1 MLTGNDETPAVWLV
15 KGKANKKEMGNIGNI
30 FNVPNDTL
38 IKLRVDGVRNLSS
51 LYFFRTYTF
60 ADGTPFDI
68 REEQQW
74 NHVNE

>member
-15 KGKANKKEMGNIGNI
+15 KGKANKKEMGNICNI

-60 ADGTPFDI
+60 ADGTPFGM
-68 REEQQW
+68 REEQQ
-74 NHVNE
+74 